1 MGTPPMEEKRS
12 KSDCTSVKTVLVMED
27 EMDMRFYL
35 MTLIKSLGYRPVL
48 AQNGAKGL
56 EMLEESRPDLVILDV
71 MMPEKGGA
79 LVYVRMKTD
88 LKFKDIPLIVFS
100 GVHKAAFH
108 HYIRMLNTDPKHDI
122 PFPRYYVEK
131 SAEPN
136 YLKGLI
142 KDSIL

>member
-1 MGTPPMEEKRS
+1 MEELRS
-12 KSDCTSVKTVLVMED
+12 KRVDPSSKTVLVMED

-35 MTLIKSLGYRPVL
+35 MTLIKSLGLRPVL

-56 EMLEESRPDLVILDV
+56 EILEKSRPDLVILDV

-88 LKFKDIPLIVFS
+88 LKFKEIPLIVFS
-100 GVHKAAFH
+100 GVNKAAFQ
-108 HYIRMLNTDPKHDI
+108 HYIHMLNTDPGHDI

-131 SAEPN
+131 SAEPD

-142 KDSIL
+142 KNCIS